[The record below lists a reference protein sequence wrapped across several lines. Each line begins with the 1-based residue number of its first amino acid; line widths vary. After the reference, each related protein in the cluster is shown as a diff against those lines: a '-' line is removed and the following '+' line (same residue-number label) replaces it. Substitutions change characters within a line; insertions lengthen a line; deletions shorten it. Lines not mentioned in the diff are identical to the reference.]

1 MKVLVQLFENRDWLE
16 ATVNSRKK
24 GGSYW
29 KDMHFVD
36 ISKSLLDLS
45 IVGEDAIILSH
56 DKVVKLM
63 IGRALTTRSLRELKA
78 EGMTIDEAIEV
89 VKYAKQAR
97 S

>member
-24 GGSYW
+24 GGSNW
-29 KDMHFVD
+29 KDTRFVD

-45 IVGEDAIILSH
+45 IAGEDAIILSH
-56 DKVVKLM
+56 DKVMKLM
-63 IGRALTTRSLRELKA
+63 TGRALTTRSLRELKA
-78 EGMTIDEAIEV
+78 ESMTIDEVIEM
-89 VKYAKQAR
+89 VKDAKQAR